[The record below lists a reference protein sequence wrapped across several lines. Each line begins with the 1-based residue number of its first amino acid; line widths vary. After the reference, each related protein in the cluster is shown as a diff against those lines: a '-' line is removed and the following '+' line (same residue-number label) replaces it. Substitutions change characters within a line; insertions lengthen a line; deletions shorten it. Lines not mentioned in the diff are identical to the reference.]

1 MVREVVV
8 LQGLA
13 DDGVLEQHC
22 DNIVGMRTTN
32 LTTLV
37 LLPPSNRHHQSNG
50 DCLEGKWKIIR
61 SVLCSIVCNNCAQCS
76 AYTYEQT

>member
-13 DDGVLEQHC
+13 DNGLLEQHC
-22 DNIVGMRTTN
+22 DNMGIRTTN
-32 LTTLV
+32 LTSLV
-37 LLPPSNRHHQSNG
+37 LPPPSNRHHQSNG

-61 SVLCSIVCNNCAQCS
+61 SVLCNNCAQCS
-76 AYTYEQT
+76 AHTYEQT